1 MYRGVSRKS
10 VCVCAFY
17 KKMTKDQS
25 LCFFKKNEKEENI
38 NDRIKILFFTK
49 SFFFCV
55 HYTNICQ
62 IYRIHIIIKD
72 FIMLIYKKMI
82 YLI

>member
-1 MYRGVSRKS
+1 MYRRVSRKS

-38 NDRIKILFFTK
+38 NDRIKILF
-49 SFFFCV
+49 
-55 HYTNICQ
+55 
-62 IYRIHIIIKD
+62 IIICLREKT
-72 FIMLIYKKMI
+72 
-82 YLI
+82 